1 MAIGMSNP
9 VLNENRFRPNDDEA
23 RDGWAAPNTA
33 SSGLATARPGV
44 AGAGAPPTGAPP
56 TGAFGRV
63 MSVGGTVRAT
73 LVLWALILVSGAYG
87 WSQVTAEFFQIVNV
101 GGEPRLSPFPEG
113 TTQTTIN
120 AAITDGTALAVVD
133 FPGWVFLPM
142 LAGFAFAMVA
152 IFKPRTAPFV
162 SPLYA
167 LAYGVTLGAISAVYE
182 FQYSGIVLQAIL
194 ATLGV
199 FGVMLFL
206 YASRIIKVTRRFA
219 MVVVGATFGILVMYL
234 VGLLASVFGVDLM
247 FYNQPNPLG
256 IGISVVI
263 CIVAALNLALDF
275 SFIENATE
283 QRMPAYMNWLGA
295 LGITVTI
302 VWLYLELL
310 RLIALTRR

>member
-1 MAIGMSNP
+1 MAIGMTNP

-23 RDGWAAPNTA
+23 NAGWAAPGA
-33 SSGLATARPGV
+33 AAGGVATARTDVSG
-44 AGAGAPPTGAPP
+44 TGAPP
-56 TGAFGRV
+56 TSGLGRV
-63 MSVGGTVRAT
+63 MTVGGTVRAT
-73 LVLWALILVSGAYG
+73 LILWALILVSGAFG
-87 WSQVTAEFFQIVNV
+87 WSQVTAEFFQVVGV
-101 GGEPRLSPFPEG
+101 GGQARLAPFPEG
-113 TTQTTIN
+113 TTQATIN
-120 AAITDGTALAVVD
+120 SAIADGTAQAVVD
-133 FPGWVFLPM
+133 FPMWVILPM
-142 LAGFAFAMVA
+142 FVGIAFAMVS
-152 IFKPRTAPFV
+152 IFKPRTAPFLA
-162 SPLYA
+162 PLYA

-182 FQYSGIVLQAIL
+182 FEFSGIVLQAIL

-219 MVVVGATFGILVMYL
+219 MVVVGATFGIFMMYL
-234 VGLLASVFGVDLM
+234 VGFVAQLFGLDLM
-247 FYNQPNPLG
+247 FFNQPNPIG

>member
-1 MAIGMSNP
+1 MAIGMTNP
-9 VLNENRFRPNDDEA
+9 VLNENRFRPADDESQS
-23 RDGWAAPNTA
+23 GWAAPGA
-33 SSGLATARPGV
+33 VAGGVATARPGV
-44 AGAGAPPTGAPP
+44 TGAGAPPTSGL
-56 TGAFGRV
+56 GRV
-63 MSVGGTVRAT
+63 MTVGGTVRAT
-73 LVLWALILVSGAYG
+73 LLLWALILASGAFG
-87 WSQVTAEFFQIVNV
+87 WSQVTAQFVQLTPQGAV
-101 GGEPRLSPFPEG
+101 PFPEG
-113 TTQTTIN
+113 TTQSTIN
-120 AAITDGTALAVVD
+120 AAIADGTAQAIVN

-142 LAGFAFAMVA
+142 LVGFVLAMVG
-152 IFKPRTAPFV
+152 IFKPRTAPV
-162 SPLYA
+162 VAPLYA

-182 FQYSGIVLQAIL
+182 FQFNGIVLQAIL

-219 MVVVGATFGILVMYL
+219 MVVVGATFGIVIMYL
-234 VGLLASVFGVDLM
+234 VGFVARLFGVDLM
-247 FYNQPNPLG
+247 FYNQPNAMG

-275 SFIENATE
+275 SFIESATE

-295 LGITVTI
+295 LGITITI

>member
-9 VLNENRFRPNDDEA
+9 VLNENRFRPNDDET

-33 SSGLATARPGV
+33 AAGLATARPGA
-44 AGAGAPPTGAPP
+44 AGAGAPPTGAI
-56 TGAFGRV
+56 ARV

-73 LVLWALILVSGAYG
+73 LLLWALILVSGAFG
-87 WSQVTAEFFQIVNV
+87 WSQVSAEFFEVVTV
-101 GGEPRLSPFPEG
+101 GGQQGLTPFPAG
-113 TTQTTIN
+113 TSQTEIN
-120 AAITDGTALAVVD
+120 AAIADGTAQAVVD

-142 LAGFAFAMVA
+142 LAGFVFAMVA

-182 FQYSGIVLQAIL
+182 FQFSGIVLQAIL

-219 MVVVGATFGILVMYL
+219 MVVVGATFGIFIMYL
-234 VGLLASVFGVDLM
+234 VGMLASLFGVDLM
-247 FYNQPNPLG
+247 FYNQPNPMG

-283 QRMPAYMNWLGA
+283 QRMPSYMNWLGA